1 MKMIFALALLAS
13 AGAAQ
18 ASDPKFTDLESQ
30 AWSEQCTS
38 VYGGDD
44 TSCGCLLDKQVSK
57 LGEKKV
63 KANLLS
69 MVSMLPDATEKQ
81 ITKSEAEAVETAGGE
96 EQLSA
101 AKDEFQASLDEN
113 LPNCIKE

>member
-1 MKMIFALALLAS
+1 MKMFFTLALLTA
-13 AGAAQ
+13 AGAAN
-18 ASDPKFTDLESQ
+18 AGDAKFSELENQ
-30 AWSEQCTS
+30 AWMEQCTS

-44 TSCGCLLDKQVSK
+44 TSCACLLDKQVSK
-57 LGEKKV
+57 LGDKKV

-69 MVSMLPDATEKQ
+69 MVSMLPDATEEQ
-81 ITKSEAEAVETAGGE
+81 IAKSEAKALEVAGSE

-101 AKDEFQASLDEN
+101 AKDEFQANLDEN

>member
-1 MKMIFALALLAS
+1 MKMFIALALLAS
-13 AGAAQ
+13 AGAVQ

-30 AWSEQCTS
+30 AWTEQCTT

-57 LGEKKV
+57 LGEQKV

-69 MVSMLPDATEKQ
+69 MVSMLPDATEEQ
-81 ITKSEAEAVETAGGE
+81 IAESEAEAVETAGGE

-101 AKDEFQASLDEN
+101 AKDEFQANLDEN
-113 LPNCIKE
+113 LSVCIKE

>member
-1 MKMIFALALLAS
+1 MKLIFALALLTS

-18 ASDPKFTDLESQ
+18 AGDAKFTELENQ
-30 AWSEQCTS
+30 AWFEQCST
-38 VYGGDD
+38 VYGGDEA
-44 TSCGCLLDKQVSK
+44 SCSCLLDKQVSK
-57 LGEKKV
+57 LGDKKV

-69 MVSMLPDATEKQ
+69 MVGMLPDATEEQ
-81 ITKSEAEAVETAGGE
+81 ITKSDAEAIEAAGGE

-101 AKDEFQASLDEN
+101 AKDEFQANLDEN